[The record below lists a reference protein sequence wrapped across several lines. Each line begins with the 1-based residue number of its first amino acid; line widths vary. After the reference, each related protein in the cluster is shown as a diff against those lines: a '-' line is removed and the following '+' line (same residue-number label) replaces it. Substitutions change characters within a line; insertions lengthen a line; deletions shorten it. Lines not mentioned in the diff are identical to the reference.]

1 MRRLNLIIKV
11 AIGGA
16 TEDAVA
22 SNVSDPGLIPD
33 TSKCFFSRVIG
44 G

>member
-22 SNVSDPGLIPD
+22 SNVSDPGLIP
-33 TSKCFFSRVIG
+33 TEYKVFMSKT
-44 G
+44 